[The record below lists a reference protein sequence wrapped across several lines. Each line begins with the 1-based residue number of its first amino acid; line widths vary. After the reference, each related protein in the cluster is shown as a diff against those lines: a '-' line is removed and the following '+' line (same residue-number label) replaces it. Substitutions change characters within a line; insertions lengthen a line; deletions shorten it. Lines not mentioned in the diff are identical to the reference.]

1 MWHIILFLFWG
12 LFSRFFLLLA
22 NNMYYST
29 MPKKWITSRYFFW
42 IFRLSFHTQIS
53 WHRHFKAETQG
64 PIHENIHLKTKNP
77 SGTRKPAQED
87 ERNHLKDF
95 EQTITNFCDGWPS
108 MVWSL
113 YKLMFG
119 GPRPTSSHLLGH
131 ITIRPP
137 GALPSMWWGEEVVY
151 ERCWFFIADSAK
163 NTDKKLHNVH
173 YIILI

>member
-1 MWHIILFLFWG
+1 
-12 LFSRFFLLLA
+12 
-22 NNMYYST
+22 MYYYARKLNQLALFVWMYIGSAFT
-29 MPKKWITSRYFFW
+29 HKSRDTGPLRPKHKG
-42 IFRLSFHTQIS
+42 LSM
-53 WHRHFKAETQG
+53 
-64 PIHENIHLKTKNP
+64 KTKNP

-119 GPRPTSSHLLGH
+119 GPRPTSSHLLGL

-173 YIILI
+173 YIILT

>member
-1 MWHIILFLFWG
+1 MYHYARKMNQLALFVW
-12 LFSRFFLLLA
+12 
-22 NNMYYST
+22 MY
-29 MPKKWITSRYFFW
+29 
-42 IFRLSFHTQIS
+42 RLSFYTQIS
-53 WHRHFKAETQG
+53 WHRPFKAETQG

-77 SGTRKPAQED
+77 SGPRKPAQED

-119 GPRPTSSHLLGH
+119 GPRPTSSHLLGL

-173 YIILI
+173 YIILT

>member
-1 MWHIILFLFWG
+1 MQCDTLHIFCF
-12 LFSRFFLLLA
+12 FSGFTYLVF
-22 NNMYYST
+22 SCCKQIICIT
-29 MPKKWITSRYFFW
+29 MPEKWISSRYLFGCIGSAFTHKS
-42 IFRLSFHTQIS
+42 RDTGPLRPKHKGLSM
-53 WHRHFKAETQG
+53 
-64 PIHENIHLKTKNP
+64 KTKNP
-77 SGTRKPAQED
+77 SGPRKPAQED

-108 MVWSL
+108 VVWSL

-119 GPRPTSSHLLGH
+119 GPRPTSSHLLGL

-173 YIILI
+173 YIILT